1 MVDIGLMAR
10 QHHAAR
16 QALQFSPSMNYTQFR
31 NSLSG
36 GTPPEKLSELLL
48 ALWHE
53 ARGDWDK
60 AHDIVQDIHTS
71 DASWIHAYLHR
82 REGDAGNAA
91 YWYQRAGRKFP
102 DVSMEE
108 EWEELVK
115 TFTEE
120 L

>member
-1 MVDIGLMAR
+1 
-10 QHHAAR
+10 
-16 QALQFSPSMNYTQFR
+16 MNYTEFR

-36 GTPPEKLSELLL
+36 DTPPEKIGDLLL

-53 ARGDWDK
+53 GRGDWDK
-60 AHDIVQDIHTS
+60 AHDIVQDIQTS

-102 DVSMEE
+102 HISMDE
-108 EWEELVK
+108 EWEVLVK
-115 TFTEE
+115 NYLPVTP
-120 L
+120 